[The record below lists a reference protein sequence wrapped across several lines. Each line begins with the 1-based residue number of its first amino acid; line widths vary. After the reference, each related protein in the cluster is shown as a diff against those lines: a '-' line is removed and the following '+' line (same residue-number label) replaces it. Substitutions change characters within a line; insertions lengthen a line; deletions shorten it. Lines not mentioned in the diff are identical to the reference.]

1 MFNNC
6 LQVFKKLKEDKP
18 FNYSQKKILI
28 IDDESF
34 NCQAMLGMIS
44 VLKLPGISERVHLA
58 YSGKEAI
65 ELVEKSID
73 DAKEECDYAV
83 IFTDCSMPFMDG
95 YECCQKIHKIMD
107 ENFILDKPKIL
118 AVTGHVE
125 SEYQRKALRSG
136 MDSLFSKPIKI
147 DQLAM
152 VLLEQGFYLKLPQE
166 LETELEEFSR

>member
-1 MFNNC
+1 M
-6 LQVFKKLKEDKP
+6 VYSKLNKSEEEFD
-18 FNYSQKKILI
+18 
-28 IDDESF
+28 
-34 NCQAMLGMIS
+34 
-44 VLKLPGISERVHLA
+44 ISEDNFNMGIPKPRSSTFSKKTSTRPKMRPIGGLICN
-58 YSGKEAI
+58 YGI
-65 ELVEKSID
+65 
-73 DAKEECDYAV
+73 

-95 YECCQKIHKIMD
+95 YECCQRIHCL
-107 ENFILDKPKIL
+107 LDSLNIRAKPKIL

>member
-1 MFNNC
+1 MYQRIKATEYF
-6 LQVFKKLKEDKP
+6 P
-18 FNYSQKKILI
+18 FSQKKILI

-44 VLKLPGISERVHLA
+44 VLKLPEVGSRVDLA
-58 YSGKEAI
+58 YSGQDALD
-65 ELVEKSID
+65 LVEQSID
-73 DAKEECDYAV
+73 EAKQECDYSV

-95 YECCQKIHKIMD
+95 YECCQRIHCL
-107 ENFILDKPKIL
+107 LDSLNIRAKPKIL